1 MLFSFSIL
9 EIYEAFLNGM
19 CLKFELIK
27 LINKVKNFNM
37 SRCIKARE
45 NGCCCL
51 IYMFCAGY
59 VLSCLPF
66 LSDDHQNIHKQLE
79 LIQNLKL
86 PPDFVINIKVFLFHL
101 HWYWF
106 FFFPSSFYS
115 NSCFSSSVRIA
126 IWSRGCRVWRSTQRL
141 DSRTAEISGSV
152 RRCTAGRRRTMWR
165 SWRVRKS
172 RSGLDHRGSSYFTRD
187 FL

>member
-115 NSCFSSSVRIA
+115 NSCFFLKCPDSDLV
-126 IWSRGCRVWRSTQRL
+126 QRL
-141 DSRTAEISGSV
+141 
-152 RRCTAGRRRTMWR
+152 
-165 SWRVRKS
+165 
-172 RSGLDHRGSSYFTRD
+172 SGLKKHPETGQSYSRD
-187 FL
+187 QWEREEVYGREEENHVKELESEEEQVWIRS